1 MVILQGGL
9 EWALAIPFVFGGAL
23 FICFPAVYFLSLKIA
38 TKRFMQNNN
47 GIAITSKEKAMLRLL
62 SALIS
67 FGITAALLVVFMT
80 VVVNKIT

>member
-1 MVILQGGL
+1 MIILQAGL
-9 EWALAIPFVFGGAL
+9 EWAMAIPFVFGGAL

-47 GIAITSKEKAMLRLL
+47 SIAITSKERAMLRLL

-67 FGITAALLVVFMT
+67 FGITAVLLAVFMT
-80 VVVNKIT
+80 VVMNKTT